1 MLFIPACLK
10 QRLIEND
17 TVSSTPRQLRQ
28 RGKRKHRN
36 TAVWIQ
42 RHLNVAAAAAA
53 VAAAVEIRRFQDNAT
68 AANDFC

>member
-10 QRLIEND
+10 QRFIEND

-28 RGKRKHRN
+28 RGKREHRN

-53 VAAAVEIRRFQDNAT
+53 AVEIRRFQGNAT